1 MSPATKASRKSL
13 YKGLNM
19 GGTADW
25 ATDLQQYNDPP
36 TRGGILVENWAT
48 WKTATKI
55 MRTLGKSEI
64 GRGTGPSFIVL
75 TKLLTTP
82 GMIRLPKPPTV
93 HGTMANTPDTSA
105 LNYPYCEEYCNW
117 EVENAIGSQHQLVQ
131 YGTCAFGVQ
140 GKGKNGNVD
149 FHIGAQDIVDIIS
162 DSVRQF
168 GGSGKVGSKGEMSC
182 KGTVKGQ
189 TAEGAL
195 YHD

>member
-82 GMIRLPKPPTV
+82 GMIRLP
-93 HGTMANTPDTSA
+93 
-105 LNYPYCEEYCNW
+105 
-117 EVENAIGSQHQLVQ
+117 
-131 YGTCAFGVQ
+131 